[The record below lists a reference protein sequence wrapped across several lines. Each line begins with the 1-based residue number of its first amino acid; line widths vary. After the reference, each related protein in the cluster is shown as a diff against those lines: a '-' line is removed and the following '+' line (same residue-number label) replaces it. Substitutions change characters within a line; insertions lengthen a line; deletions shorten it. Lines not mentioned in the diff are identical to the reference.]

1 MNSQFPGIL
10 HVRHSFLQYLKSPS
24 TGFGLCIGA
33 LMFASYGL
41 THGTATNLG
50 LIFVCLF
57 VAFALPLYARLS
69 NKLEERVN
77 FRTAAITAGRA
88 ARFLAQFAFNAAA
101 FWILQASGALREAGM
116 AGVGGTL
123 GAAFL
128 TTAASQGAQY
138 IGIFL
143 FNRGYG
149 DLNRNVQL
157 GLSMNVVATA
167 LGTAGLPV
175 VRELLIFGG
184 IALGALVFSIG
195 LASDLRGVLWPRG
208 GIAVFFGTFNP
219 FHKTHL
225 ALVRRALAERGV
237 EKVVIHPTV
246 LPRFHRMALA
256 RGEIA
261 VTRIENGFQ
270 VMERTAKAD
279 RNVDYFPTG
288 NKFLPAETRRHL
300 IALAVEE
307 AGLSDRVEVAFY
319 PDIYAQR
326 GFHGVLHRIRNDN
339 PAVPIHGI
347 HGSDY
352 GGMLVRP
359 ILDECGWIYPLAVCR
374 RDAVSA
380 TAIRAGA
387 RDMTCQAVAQVLAQ
401 LNESRDIVTINR
413 RRFENDSGLLRAI

>member
-1 MNSQFPGIL
+1 MNQEIPGIDG
-10 HVRHSFLQYLKSPS
+10 VRHMFLQYLKSPS
-24 TGFGLCIGA
+24 TRFGLCIGA

-41 THGTATNLG
+41 AHDSATNLG
-50 LIFVCLF
+50 LISVCLF
-57 VAFALPLYARLS
+57 VAFALPFYARAS
-69 NKLEERVN
+69 NKLEQLVN
-77 FRTAAITAGRA
+77 HRTALITAGRS
-88 ARFLAQFAFNAAA
+88 ARFLAQLAFNAAA
-101 FWILQASGALREAGM
+101 FWVLQASGALVAAGM
-116 AGVGGTL
+116 AGVGGIL
-123 GAAFL
+123 GAALL

-149 DLNRNVQL
+149 DLNRNVQV

-167 LGTAGLPV
+167 LATAGLPV

-184 IALGALVFSIG
+184 IALGVLVLAIG
-195 LASDLRGVLWPRG
+195 VASDLRGVFWPRR

-225 ALVRRALAERGV
+225 ALVRRALMARGV

-246 LPRFHRMALA
+246 LPRFHRMALE

-270 VMERTAKAD
+270 VMGRTEKSD
-279 RNVDYFPTG
+279 SNVDYFPTG

-319 PDIYAQR
+319 PDIYASR
-326 GFHGVLHRIRNDN
+326 GFHGVLRRIRDDN
-339 PAVPIHGI
+339 PGLPVHGI
-347 HGSDY
+347 HGSDV
-352 GGMLVRP
+352 GGMLVRA
-359 ILDECGWIYPLAVCR
+359 ILDECGWVYPLAVRR

-387 RDMTCQAVAQVLAQ
+387 KDMTSQAVAQVLAQ
-401 LNESRDIVTINR
+401 LNESSAIITVNR
-413 RRFENDSGLLRAI
+413 RSFENDSGLLRAI